1 MKKKFVSMLLT
12 AAMVCSLLGGCGK
25 AAKTETAAPE
35 GGQSTATEGG
45 QSAAPTEQGAE
56 DNGKEQESAD
66 GPIKVGML
74 EDLSGDFS
82 LCGTYK
88 THAMELAVKEINE
101 DGGILGRQVEVIAP
115 DCQSDNQRYQEMAR
129 KLILEDQVDVIMG
142 AFSSASR
149 EAIRPIMDEYKTLY
163 FYNNQ
168 YEGGVA
174 DHYTFCTGAV
184 PEHQVM
190 PLIEYMIENYGP
202 RIYTIAA
209 DYNFGQLTAQWVE
222 KAAEKYGGEVV
233 GEEFLPLSTS
243 QFSASI
249 DKIQK
254 ADPDVL
260 VVLLTGVTQSSFYGQ
275 WAAAGMDVPIATT
288 INIAQG
294 YEHLRFDPPAC
305 ANMYVTAQFI
315 EELDTPEAKDFVA
328 RFHELY
334 PDEPYIG
341 MEAAAQYTAMMLYK
355 EAVEQAGTTE
365 TEAVIKALESGIS
378 YDGPQGKVTIDGATH
393 HVIQDI
399 WIVYSDDQHNISFK
413 EKYDQIVPNWMSEEM
428 GIDLRVEA
436 PNTQLTP

>member
-1 MKKKFVSMLLT
+1 MKKQICLALAVMLIGSSV
-12 AAMVCSLLGGCGK
+12 MGCGQK
-25 AAKTETAAPE
+25 SSTETPARNE
-35 GGQSTATEGG
+35 ENET
-45 QSAAPTEQGAE
+45 SAAENEA
-56 DNGKEQESAD
+56 DESAPASD
-66 GPIKVGML
+66 EGPIKVGVL

-101 DGGILGRQVEVIAP
+101 SGGLLGRQVEIIAP
-115 DCQSDNQRYQEMAR
+115 DCQSDNQRYQEMAK

-149 EAIRPIMDEYKTLY
+149 EAIRPIMEQNKTLY

-174 DHYTFCTGAV
+174 SHYTFCTGAV

-190 PLIEYMIENYGP
+190 PLIEYMIKNYGP

-222 KAAEKYGGEVV
+222 KAAAEYGGEIV
-233 GEEFLPLSTS
+233 GEEFLPLSVS
-243 QFSASI
+243 QFSSSI

-275 WAAAGMDVPIATT
+275 WATAGMDVPIATT

-294 YEHLRFDPPAC
+294 YEHKRFDPPAC

-315 EELDTPEAKDFVA
+315 EELDTPEAVDFVK

-341 MEAAAQYTAMMLYK
+341 MEAAAEYTGMMLYA
-355 EAVEQAGTTE
+355 EAVKQAGTTE

-378 YDGPQGKVTIDGATH
+378 YDGPQGKVSIYGPTH
-393 HVIQDI
+393 HATQDI
-399 WIVYSDDQHNISFK
+399 WIIYSDENHNISFK
-413 EKYDQIVPNWMSEEM
+413 EKYEQIVPDWLEKEK
-428 GIDLRVEA
+428 GVDLTKEA
-436 PNTQLTP
+436 PNTQFTP

>member
-1 MKKKFVSMLLT
+1 MLIGSSV
-12 AAMVCSLLGGCGK
+12 MGCGQ
-25 AAKTETAAPE
+25 KTSTE
-35 GGQSTATEGG
+35 GSSGSGTNGGSTAENE
-45 QSAAPTEQGAE
+45 ANE
-56 DNGKEQESAD
+56 AD
-66 GPIKVGML
+66 GEANADTGSEEGPIKVGVL

-101 DGGILGRQVEVIAP
+101 SGGLLGRQVEIIAP
-115 DCQSDNQRYQEMAR
+115 DCQSDNQRYQEMAK
-129 KLILEDQVDVIMG
+129 KLILEDNVDVIMG

-149 EAIRPIMDEYKTLY
+149 EAIRPIMEQNQTLY

-174 DHYTFCTGAV
+174 SHYTFCTGAV

-190 PLIEYMIENYGP
+190 PLIEYMIKNYGP

-222 KAAEKYGGEVV
+222 KAAGEYGGEIV
-233 GEEFLPLSTS
+233 GEEFLPLSVS
-243 QFSASI
+243 QFSSSI

-275 WAAAGMDVPIATT
+275 WATAGMDVPIATT

-294 YEHLRFDPPAC
+294 YEHKRFDPPAC

-315 EELDTPEAKDFVA
+315 EELDTPEAVDFVE

-341 MEAAAQYTAMMLYK
+341 MEAAAEYTGMMLYA
-355 EAVEQAGTTE
+355 EAVKKAGTTK

-378 YDGPQGKVTIDGATH
+378 YDGPQGKVSIYGPTH
-393 HVIQDI
+393 HATQDI
-399 WIVYSDDQHNISFK
+399 WIIYSDENHNISFK
-413 EKYDQIVPNWMSEEM
+413 EKYDQIVPDWLEKEK
-428 GIDLRVEA
+428 GVDLTKEA
-436 PNTQLTP
+436 PNTQFTP

>member
-1 MKKKFVSMLLT
+1 MKKKMLSVLL
-12 AAMVCSLLGGCGK
+12 AMAMTCGLLAGCG
-25 AAKTETAAPE
+25 
-35 GGQSTATEGG
+35 S
-45 QSAAPTEQGAE
+45 S
-56 DNGKEQESAD
+56 GKEAGGDAAGTKEESTED
-66 GPIKVGML
+66 PIKVGML

-101 DGGILGRQVEVIAP
+101 SGGILGRKVELIAP

-129 KLILEDQVDVIMG
+129 KLILEDEVDVVMG
-142 AFSSASR
+142 GFSSASR
-149 EAIRPIMDEYKTLY
+149 EAIRPIMEEYETLY

-174 DHYTFCTGAV
+174 SHYTFCTGAV

-190 PLIEYMIENYGP
+190 PLIEYMIENYGS

-209 DYNFGQLTAQWVE
+209 DYNFGQLTAQWVA
-222 KAAEKYGGEVV
+222 KAAEEYGGEIV

-243 QFSASI
+243 QFSSSI

-315 EELDTPEAKDFVA
+315 EELDTPEAQDFVK
-328 RFHELY
+328 RFRELY

-341 MEAAAQYTAMMLYK
+341 MEAAAQYTGMMLYK
-355 EAVEQAGTTE
+355 EAVEKAGTTE

-378 YDGPQGKVTIDGATH
+378 YDGPQGKVTIYGPTH

-399 WIVYSDDQHNISFK
+399 WIIYSDEEHNISFK
-413 EKYDQIVPNWMSEEM
+413 EKYDQIVPDWLEKEK
-428 GIDLRVEA
+428 GVDLTVEA
-436 PNTQLTP
+436 PNVQYTP

>member
-1 MKKKFVSMLLT
+1 MKKQICLALAVMLIGSS
-12 AAMVCSLLGGCGK
+12 VIGCGQK
-25 AAKTETAAPE
+25 SSTEGSSGSGANEVSSADNEANGAEGSTETN
-35 GGQSTATEGG
+35 GGSE
-45 QSAAPTEQGAE
+45 E
-56 DNGKEQESAD
+56 
-66 GPIKVGML
+66 GPIKVGVL

-101 DGGILGRQVEVIAP
+101 SGGLLGRQVEIIAP
-115 DCQSDNQRYQEMAR
+115 DCQSDNQRYQEMAK
-129 KLILEDQVDVIMG
+129 KLILEDNVDVIMG

-149 EAIRPIMDEYKTLY
+149 EAIRPIMEQNQTLY

-174 DHYTFCTGAV
+174 SHYTFCTGAV

-190 PLIEYMIENYGP
+190 PLIEYMIKNYGP

-222 KAAEKYGGEVV
+222 KAADEYGGEIV
-233 GEEFLPLSTS
+233 GEEFLPLSVS
-243 QFSASI
+243 QFSSSI

-275 WAAAGMDVPIATT
+275 WATAGMDVPIATT

-294 YEHLRFDPPAC
+294 YEHKRFDPPAC

-315 EELDTPEAKDFVA
+315 EELDTPEAVDFVE

-341 MEAAAQYTAMMLYK
+341 MEAAAEYTGMMLYA
-355 EAVEQAGTTE
+355 EAVKKAGTTE
-365 TEAVIKALESGIS
+365 TEAVIEALESGIS
-378 YDGPQGKVTIDGATH
+378 YDGPQGKVSIYGPTH
-393 HVIQDI
+393 HVTQDI
-399 WIVYSDDQHNISFK
+399 WIIYSDENHNISFK
-413 EKYDQIVPNWMSEEM
+413 EKYDQIVPDWLEKEK
-428 GIDLRVEA
+428 GVDLTKEA
-436 PNTQLTP
+436 PNTQFTP

>member
-1 MKKKFVSMLLT
+1 MKKKLISVLL
-12 AAMVCSLLGGCGK
+12 AMAMTCGLLAGCGSSGEETSK
-25 AAKTETAAPE
+25 DDTKTAEE
-35 GGQSTATEGG
+35 ST
-45 QSAAPTEQGAE
+45 
-56 DNGKEQESAD
+56 DD
-66 GPIKVGML
+66 PIKVGML

-88 THAMELAVKEINE
+88 THAMELAIKEINE
-101 DGGILGRQVEVIAP
+101 SGGILGRQVELIAP

-129 KLILEDQVDVIMG
+129 KLILEDEVDVVMG

-149 EAIRPIMDEYKTLY
+149 EAIRPIMEENETLY

-174 DHYTFCTGAV
+174 SHYTFCTGAI

-209 DYNFGQLTAQWVE
+209 DYNFGQLTAQWVV
-222 KAAEKYGGEVV
+222 KAAEQYGGEVV

-243 QFSASI
+243 QFSSSI

-315 EELDTPEAKDFVA
+315 EELDTPEAQDFVD

-341 MEAAAQYTAMMLYK
+341 MEAAAQYVGMMLYK

-365 TEAVIKALESGIS
+365 TEAVIEALESGVS
-378 YDGPQGKVTIDGATH
+378 YDGPQGKVTIYGPTH
-393 HVIQDI
+393 HAIQDI
-399 WIVYSDDQHNISFK
+399 WIIYSDEEHNISFK
-413 EKYDQIVPNWMSEEM
+413 EKYEQIVPDWLEKEK
-428 GIDLRVEA
+428 GVDLTVES
-436 PNTQLTP
+436 PNTQYTP

>member
-1 MKKKFVSMLLT
+1 MRKRIFSLGMAAAVACCLLYGCNSSSNSSTGT
-12 AAMVCSLLGGCGK
+12 AA
-25 AAKTETAAPE
+25 ETAA
-35 GGQSTATEGG
+35 ADTE
-45 QSAAPTEQGAE
+45 AAKAPADTEKKE
-56 DNGKEQESAD
+56 DENAGEV
-66 GPIKVGML
+66 IKVGML

-88 THAMELAVKEINE
+88 THAMELAVKEINAS
-101 DGGILGRQVEVIAP
+101 GGILGRQVELIAP

-129 KLILEDQVDVIMG
+129 KLILEDRVNVIMG

-149 EAIRPIMDEYKTLY
+149 EAIRPIMDENQTLY

-209 DYNFGQLTAQWVE
+209 DYNFGQITAQWVE
-222 KAAEKYGGEVV
+222 KAAAEYGGEVV
-233 GEEFLPLSTS
+233 GKEFLPLSTS
-243 QFSASI
+243 QFSSSI

-254 ADPDVL
+254 ANPDVL

-315 EELDTPEAKDFVA
+315 EELDTPEAQDFVK
-328 RFHELY
+328 RFHEMY
-334 PDEPYIG
+334 PDEPYVG
-341 MEAAAQYTAMMLYK
+341 MEAAAQYTGMMLYK
-355 EAVEQAGTTE
+355 EAVEKAGTTE
-365 TEAVIKALESGIS
+365 TEAVIAALESGIS
-378 YDGPQGKVTIDGATH
+378 YNGPQGKVTIDGATH
-393 HVIQDI
+393 HAIQDI
-399 WIVYSDDQHNISFK
+399 WIIYSDDKHNISFK
-413 EKYDQIVPNWMSEEM
+413 KKYDQIVPDWLSSEK
-428 GIDLRVEA
+428 GIDLRKEA
-436 PNTQLTP
+436 PNVQYTPE

>member
-1 MKKKFVSMLLT
+1 MKKRMMNLIMAAVMVCGSLSGCSSPAPSSPGTT
-12 AAMVCSLLGGCGK
+12 AAS
-25 AAKTETAAPE
+25 TTAAPE
-35 GGQSTATEGG
+35 AD
-45 QSAAPTEQGAE
+45 SAGAE
-56 DNGKEQESAD
+56 GKEE
-66 GPIKVGML
+66 GKEENKEPVKVGML

-88 THAMELAVKEINE
+88 THAMELAIQEINAS
-101 DGGILGRQVEVIAP
+101 GGILGRPVELIAP

-129 KLILEDQVDVIMG
+129 KLILEDNVDVIMG

-149 EAIRPIMDEYKTLY
+149 EAIRPIMDENKTLY

-209 DYNFGQLTAQWVE
+209 DYNFGQITAQWVQ
-222 KAAEKYGGEVV
+222 KAAQTYGGEVV
-233 GEEFLPLSTS
+233 GKEFLPLSTS

-305 ANMYVTAQFI
+305 ADMYVTAQFI
-315 EELDTPEAKDFVA
+315 EELDTPEAQDFVQL
-328 RFHELY
+328 FHELY
-334 PDEPYIG
+334 PDEPYVG
-341 MEAAAQYTAMMLYK
+341 MEAAAQYTGMMLYK
-355 EAVEQAGTTE
+355 EAVEKAGTTE
-365 TEAVIKALESGIS
+365 TEAVIAALESGIS

-399 WIVYSDDQHNISFK
+399 WIIYSDDSHKISFK
-413 EKYDQIVPNWMSEEM
+413 KKYDQIVPDWLSSEK
-428 GIDLRVEA
+428 GIDLRKEA
-436 PNTQLTP
+436 PNVQYTPE

>member
-1 MKKKFVSMLLT
+1 MKKQICLALAVMLIGSSV
-12 AAMVCSLLGGCGK
+12 MGCGQ
-25 AAKTETAAPE
+25 KTSTE
-35 GGQSTATEGG
+35 GSSGSGTNGGSTAENE
-45 QSAAPTEQGAE
+45 ANE
-56 DNGKEQESAD
+56 AD
-66 GPIKVGML
+66 GEANADTGSEEGPIKVGVL

-101 DGGILGRQVEVIAP
+101 SGGLLGRQVEIIAP
-115 DCQSDNQRYQEMAR
+115 DCQSDNQRYQEMAK
-129 KLILEDQVDVIMG
+129 KLILEDNVDVIMG

-149 EAIRPIMDEYKTLY
+149 EAIRPIMEQNQTLY

-174 DHYTFCTGAV
+174 SHYTFCTGAV

-190 PLIEYMIENYGP
+190 PLIEYMIKNYGP

-222 KAAEKYGGEVV
+222 KAAGEYGGEIV
-233 GEEFLPLSTS
+233 GEEFLPLSVS
-243 QFSASI
+243 QFSSSI

-275 WAAAGMDVPIATT
+275 WATAGMDVPIATT

-294 YEHLRFDPPAC
+294 YEHKRFDPPAC

-315 EELDTPEAKDFVA
+315 EELDTPEAVDFVE

-341 MEAAAQYTAMMLYK
+341 MEAAAEYTGMMLYA
-355 EAVEQAGTTE
+355 EAVKKAGTTE

-378 YDGPQGKVTIDGATH
+378 YDGPQGRVSIYGPTH
-393 HVIQDI
+393 HATQDI
-399 WIVYSDDQHNISFK
+399 WIIYSDENHNISFK
-413 EKYDQIVPNWMSEEM
+413 EKYDQIVPDWLEKEK
-428 GIDLRVEA
+428 GVDLTKEA
-436 PNTQLTP
+436 PNTQFTP

>member
-1 MKKKFVSMLLT
+1 MKGNLFSRILVVLSICAVFT
-12 AAMVCSLLGGCGK
+12 VYGFTTQAIAADK
-25 AAKTETAAPE
+25 
-35 GGQSTATEGG
+35 
-45 QSAAPTEQGAE
+45 
-56 DNGKEQESAD
+56 
-66 GPIKVGML
+66 PIKVGML

-88 THAMELAVKEINE
+88 THAMELAIKEINE
-101 DGGILGRQVEVIAP
+101 SGGILGRKVELIAP

-129 KLILEDQVDVIMG
+129 KLILEDEVDVIMG

-149 EAIRPIMDEYKTLY
+149 EAIRPIMEENQTLY

-174 DHYTFCTGAV
+174 SHYTFCTGAV

-190 PLIEYMIENYGP
+190 PLIEYMVKNYGP

-209 DYNFGQLTAQWVE
+209 DYNFGQLTAQWVK
-222 KAAEKYGGEVV
+222 KAAAMYGGEVV

-243 QFSASI
+243 QFSTSI

-254 ADPDVL
+254 AKPDVL

-275 WAAAGMDVPIATT
+275 WAAAGMNVPIATT

-315 EELDTPEAKDFVA
+315 EELDTPAAKDFVA
-328 RFHELY
+328 RFHALY
-334 PDEPYIG
+334 PDEPYVG
-341 MEAAAQYTAMMLYK
+341 MEAAAQYTGMMLYK
-355 EAVEQAGTTE
+355 AAVEKAGTTE
-365 TEAVIKALESGIS
+365 TEAVIKALESGVS
-378 YDGPQGKVTIDGATH
+378 YDGPAGKVTIYGPTH
-393 HVIQDI
+393 HAIMDI
-399 WIVYSDDQHNISFK
+399 WIIHSDENHKITFK
-413 EKYDQIVPNWMSEEM
+413 QKYDQIVPDWLEKEKGVNLTEN
-428 GIDLRVEA
+428 A
-436 PNTQLTP
+436 PNTQYVP

>member
-1 MKKKFVSMLLT
+1 MKKKVLSVLL
-12 AAMVCSLLGGCGK
+12 AMAMVCGLLAGCGSAEEEK
-25 AAKTETAAPE
+25 TSGEEAAAEE
-35 GGQSTATEGG
+35 STDE
-45 QSAAPTEQGAE
+45 
-56 DNGKEQESAD
+56 
-66 GPIKVGML
+66 PIKVGML

-82 LCGTYK
+82 LYGTYK

-101 DGGILGRQVEVIAP
+101 SGGILGREVELIAP

-129 KLILEDQVDVIMG
+129 KLILEDEVDVIMG
-142 AFSSASR
+142 GFSSASR
-149 EAIRPIMDEYKTLY
+149 EAIRPIMEEYETLY

-174 DHYTFCTGAV
+174 SHYTFCTGAV

-190 PLIEYMIENYGP
+190 PLIKYMVENYGP

-209 DYNFGQLTAQWVE
+209 DYNFGQLTAQWVQ
-222 KAAEKYGGEVV
+222 KAAEEYGGEVV

-243 QFSASI
+243 QFSSSI

-315 EELDTPEAKDFVA
+315 EELDTPEAVDFVE
-328 RFHELY
+328 RYRELY
-334 PDEPYIG
+334 PDDPYVG
-341 MEAAAQYTAMMLYK
+341 MEAAAQYTGMMLYK
-355 EAVEQAGTTE
+355 EAVEKAGTTE
-365 TEAVIKALESGIS
+365 TEAVIEALESGVS
-378 YDGPQGKVTIDGATH
+378 YDGPSGKVTIYGPTH
-393 HVIQDI
+393 HAIMDIYVI
-399 WIVYSDDQHNISFK
+399 YSDEQHNISFK
-413 EKYDQIVPNWMSEEM
+413 EKYEQIVPDWLEKEM
-428 GIDLRVEA
+428 GVDLTVES
-436 PNTQLTP
+436 PNTQYTP